1 MSMIPVTC
9 AIIRNEDNEI
19 LVVQR
24 GEKTDHPY
32 KWEFPGGKLREG
44 ESEEMCI
51 IREIKEEL
59 SMEIIICSRS
69 EPVVYDYGHIR
80 IKLIPFVCDTLDEL
94 PVLSEHVDFKWITPV
109 NLKSVDLCE
118 ADVLVADRYIKTQG
132 TDPTNNECFMDSD
145 QSEELDRELKQ
156 MINSMMS
163 RQEAEWIASSA
174 VDNPELFRKLLD
186 YSFKGDQKL
195 SFRASWTLSKAC
207 EKFPELIYPHLSR
220 MIEGLKGI
228 GNESTERSFMKI
240 LAMTDMKRVS
250 EHHQGMLADHCF
262 NALRSGFS
270 AIAIKAYSMEIIYH
284 LALIYPDLAHEL
296 SSTIKMLQGE
306 DTAAGIIARGQII
319 LKKLAEISSTDQG

>member
-9 AIIRNEDNEI
+9 AIIRNEDDEI
-19 LVVQR
+19 LIVQR
-24 GEKTDHPY
+24 GGKTAHPY

-59 SMEIIICSRS
+59 SMEIIICSRY

-109 NLKSVDLCE
+109 NLRSVDLCE
-118 ADVLVADRYIKTQG
+118 ADVLVADRYINIQG
-132 TDPTNNECFMDSD
+132 TDIANNECFTDSE

-156 MINSMMS
+156 MINNMMS
-163 RQEAEWIASSA
+163 RQEAEWIATSA

-195 SFRASWTLSKAC
+195 SFRASWTLSKTC

-250 EHHQGMLADHCF
+250 DHHQGMLADHCF

>member
-1 MSMIPVTC
+1 MIPVTC
-9 AIIRNEDNEI
+9 AIIRNEDDEI

-32 KWEFPGGKLREG
+32 KWEFPGGKLRDG
-44 ESEEMCI
+44 ESDEMCI

-59 SMEIIICSRS
+59 SMEIIICSRF
-69 EPVVYDYGHIR
+69 EPVVYDYGHKR

-94 PVLSEHVDFKWITPV
+94 PVLSEHTDFKWIAPE
-109 NLKSVDLCE
+109 NLRTVDLCE
-118 ADVLVADRYIKTQG
+118 ADVLVADRYIKTQVRD
-132 TDPTNNECFMDSD
+132 TADNECFTDSE
-145 QSEELDRELKQ
+145 QSEELDSELKQ

-163 RQEAEWIASSA
+163 SQEAEWIATSA
-174 VDNPELFRKLLD
+174 VVNPELFRKLLD

-195 SFRASWTLSKAC
+195 SFRASWTLTKAC
-207 EKFPELIYPHLSR
+207 EKFPELIYPHLGR
-220 MIEGLKGI
+220 MIEGLKEI
-228 GNESTERSFMKI
+228 DNESTERSFMKI
-240 LAMTDMKRVS
+240 LSMTDLKRVS
-250 EHHQGMLADHCF
+250 ERHQGILADHCF